1 MKALDRTNLN
11 KFVESVSKEFN
22 VYSITEDKFST
33 EFDSYRAL
41 EILKP
46 IKSAKEIVFPQTE
59 LLFKFDLVEK
69 EIKVNNENSNL
80 ANLILW
86 IKPCDV
92 RGINL
97 LKKVFEKDV
106 KDVYFLD
113 KLNNTIFVGL
123 ACSNPTRNCFCTSV
137 GITPYYKEGM
147 DIFATNVNG
156 TLILEAL
163 TDKGNEILSKV
174 DSLLRD
180 ATEDEI
186 EKAKQIHL
194 QAENKVKKYNF
205 DTSRLVWDSDVWRI
219 SEICLS
225 CGICTY
231 LCPTCHCFD
240 IIDENYIYE
249 GERIRV
255 WDSCMYSE
263 YTLQASGYNP
273 RAYRLQRLRNR
284 IMHKFVWFKEVFN
297 EYACTG
303 CGRCISYCP
312 VNISLIEILGGV

>member
-1 MKALDRTNLN
+1 MKALDKTNLD
-11 KFVESVSKEFN
+11 KFVELLSKEFN
-22 VYSITEDKFST
+22 VYSITDTDFST
-33 EFDSYRAL
+33 DFDNNKAL

-59 LLFKFDLVEK
+59 QLFKFDLIEK
-69 EIKVNNENSNL
+69 KIIVNEKQNSTNL
-80 ANLILW
+80 MLW

-92 RGINL
+92 RGINI

-106 KDVYFLD
+106 KDVYFAS

-123 ACSNPTRNCFCTSV
+123 ACNNPSRNCFCTSV

-147 DIFATNVNG
+147 DVFATSVDG
-156 TLILEAL
+156 VILFEAL
-163 TDKGNEILSKV
+163 TEKGKEVLEKV
-174 DSLLRD
+174 NSLLRD
-180 ATEDEI
+180 ATEDEV
-186 EKAKQIHL
+186 EKAKEIHL
-194 QAENKVKKYNF
+194 QAESKVKKYNF
-205 DTSRLVWDSDVWRI
+205 DTSRLTWDSDVWRI

-240 IIDENYIYE
+240 IIDENYVYE

-263 YTLQASGYNP
+263 YTLQASGHNP

-284 IMHKFVWFKEVFN
+284 IMHKFVWFKEMFD